1 VSWSFGEPGSI
12 GWLKGEQVAVKPI
25 VHSTDGRFD
34 EIVLVAVVLLV
45 QIAWGAGLIFLA
57 VHFL

>member
-1 VSWSFGEPGSI
+1 M
-12 GWLKGEQVAVKPI
+12 AVKSI

-45 QIAWGAGLIFLA
+45 QVAWGAGLVFLA
-57 VHFL
+57 VHFI

>member
-1 VSWSFGEPGSI
+1 M
-12 GWLKGEQVAVKPI
+12 AVEPI

-45 QIAWGAGLIFLA
+45 QIAWGARLVFLA
-57 VHFL
+57 VHFI